1 MHDVTALIGD
11 KSDPRPLLSLLPS
24 HASLVVL
31 WRCHKGGLYEQ
42 DCERH
47 RLSLGHRRK
56 DWQGSSPPS
65 NLNFLHQSSTCCAK
79 SSASPGARNTWSTT
93 RETARVTIPTA
104 VSPNLSS
111 CRAPCRGLGIN
122 TQLSSRLSTEAI
134 HVGESC
140 TQPRNRTRSCT
151 RSRRNACHITITDA
165 NTIGHSTLVVSR
177 IVVSITVS

>member
-1 MHDVTALIGD
+1 MPPLSFFGVVTKAGFMN
-11 KSDPRPLLSLLPS
+11 KT
-24 HASLVVL
+24 ASVTVSR
-31 WRCHKGGLYEQ
+31 WVIDAKTGKV
-42 DCERH
+42 RH
-47 RLSLGHRRK
+47 HH
-56 DWQGSSPPS
+56 QTQFHHESSI
-65 NLNFLHQSSTCCAK
+65 CCAK

-104 VSPNLSS
+104 VTPNLSS

-151 RSRRNACHITITDA
+151 RSRRNACHITITDT